1 MVIGR
6 RGNVEVSRKESG
18 MDVVVAA
25 TIGIVGWFVLRRVTS
40 TFVRSTR
47 RGLVWGLPV
56 VGCLG
61 AAFGGRFGIGPVGF
75 AAILFVVGSIVL
87 AEIDLRTRRLPR
99 EISYPLFG
107 SMLTSIGIA
116 AWDEGTS
123 RRLVD
128 ALVGAAIV
136 TFVLLVLHLAS
147 RGGLGDGDVRLAPAL
162 GTLACLDGVDTVWT
176 GLLIAFVA
184 AGSFVAVLMMLRRV
198 SRSSTV
204 PFGPFLIGGALAA
217 ALFTTS

>member
-1 MVIGR
+1 
-6 RGNVEVSRKESG
+6 

-25 TIGIVGWFVLRRVTS
+25 TIGIVGWLVLRHVTT
-40 TFVRSTR
+40 TFVRSSQ

-61 AAFGGRFGIGPVGF
+61 ATLGGRFGIGPVGVSL
-75 AAILFVVGSIVL
+75 ILFAVGSIVL

-107 SMLTSIGIA
+107 AMVIGIGFA
-116 AWDEGTS
+116 AWSEGTS

-136 TFVLLVLHLAS
+136 TLVLLVLHLAS

-176 GLLIAFVA
+176 GLLIAFVS
-184 AGSFVAVLMMLRRV
+184 AGACVAVLMALGRA
-198 SRSSTV
+198 SRTSTV

-217 ALFTTS
+217 VLLTTP

>member
-1 MVIGR
+1 
-6 RGNVEVSRKESG
+6 

-25 TIGIVGWFVLRRVTS
+25 TMGIIGWFVLRRVAS
-40 TFVRSTR
+40 RFVRSSSR
-47 RGLVWGLPV
+47 ALGWGLPV
-56 VGCLG
+56 AGCLG
-61 AAFGGRFGIGPVGF
+61 AAFGGRFGIGPVGIS
-75 AAILFVVGSIVL
+75 AVLFVVGSIAL

-107 SMLTSIGIA
+107 SMLVVIGIA
-116 AWDEGTS
+116 AWNEGTS

-128 ALVGAAIV
+128 ALVGAVLV
-136 TFVLLVLHLAS
+136 TLVLVVLHLAS

-162 GTLACLDGVDTVWT
+162 GTLAYLDGVDTVWA
-176 GLLIAFVA
+176 GLLIAFVS
-184 AGSFVAVLMMLRRV
+184 AGLCVVVLMALGRA

>member
-1 MVIGR
+1 
-6 RGNVEVSRKESG
+6 

-25 TIGIVGWFVLRRVTS
+25 AMGIVGWFALRRITS
-40 TFVRSTR
+40 TFVRPTHR
-47 RGLVWGLPV
+47 DLVWGTAV
-56 VGCLG
+56 VGCLSG
-61 AAFGGRFGIGPVGF
+61 AFGGRFGIGPVGIS
-75 AAILFVVGSIVL
+75 ALIFVVGSIVL

-107 SMLTSIGIA
+107 SMLLCIGISS
-116 AWDEGTS
+116 WHEGTS

-136 TFVLLVLHLAS
+136 TGVLLVLHLAS

-162 GTLACLDGVDTVWT
+162 GSLAFVGGVETVWI
-176 GLLIAFVA
+176 GLFVAFVS
-184 AGSFVAVLMMLRRV
+184 AGIGVALLMALGRA

-204 PFGPFLIGGALAA
+204 PFGPFLIGGALSAV
-217 ALFTTS
+217 LLTTP